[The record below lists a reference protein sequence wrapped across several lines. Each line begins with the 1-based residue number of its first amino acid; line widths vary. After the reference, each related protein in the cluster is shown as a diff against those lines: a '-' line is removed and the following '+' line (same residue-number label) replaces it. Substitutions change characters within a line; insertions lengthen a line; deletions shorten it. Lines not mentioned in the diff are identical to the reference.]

1 MSEAFEIPLR
11 KGPQKFSVQLGANEY
26 QVSLAYAAA
35 PDGGWHMTI
44 ADADGKTLVAG
55 VMVTS
60 GEDILQQFAYLGIPG
75 AIYAATDN
83 DADTP
88 PTFANLGTGGQLFYV
103 SP

>member
-1 MSEAFEIPLR
+1 MVSIYEIPLR
-11 KGPQKFSVQLGANEY
+11 KGPQKFSVQLGSNEY

-35 PDGGWHMTI
+35 PDGGWSMTI
-44 ADADGKTLVAG
+44 ADADGKTLTAG
-55 VMVTS
+55 IMVTS
-60 GEDILQQFAYLGIPG
+60 GEDMLQQFVYLGIPG

-88 PTFANLGTGGQLFYV
+88 PTFDNLGAGGQLFYV